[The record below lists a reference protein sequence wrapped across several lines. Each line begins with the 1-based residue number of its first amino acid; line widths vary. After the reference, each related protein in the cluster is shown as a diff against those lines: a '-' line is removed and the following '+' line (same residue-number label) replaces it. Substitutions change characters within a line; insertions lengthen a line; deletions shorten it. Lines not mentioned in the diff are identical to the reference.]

1 MRMRVCVCACAC
13 GSVCVRACMWACVR
27 MCVTALVKLTRANLG
42 LSKSAP
48 EASRQKTYEAP
59 KQQQLQ
65 QVGRWTAH
73 RCLERDRDF
82 AGRRWG

>member
-1 MRMRVCVCACAC
+1 
-13 GSVCVRACMWACVR
+13 VR

-65 QVGRWTAH
+65 QVGR
-73 RCLERDRDF
+73 
-82 AGRRWG
+82 